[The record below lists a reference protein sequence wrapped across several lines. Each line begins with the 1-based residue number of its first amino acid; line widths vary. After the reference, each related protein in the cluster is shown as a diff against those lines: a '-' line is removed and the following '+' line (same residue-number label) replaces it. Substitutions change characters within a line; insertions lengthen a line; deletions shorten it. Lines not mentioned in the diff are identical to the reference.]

1 MHAGLVLALVFAPA
15 LAAAERPLI
24 GDAAHGDA
32 LLKAAG
38 SAAKVNGAWLNASSD
53 ATLVKQIAQGKNGF
67 PEVDSENPLDHW
79 DILAAYR
86 TKNADLRDLA
96 PSATHIYV
104 TETVLDENAQARLK
118 DQARIPAAAIAAEHR
133 VFVAYD
139 LNGDGKGVGGDYEF
153 VGHKETRKRDQL
165 KRDKK
170 LGYVVFLPLPGFRG
184 GSFELAVAF
193 DKDIKI
199 TGAEIRGPAGES
211 ADELN
216 QAAQRFLGK
225 GARGKYDAIK
235 AGGAGKAIGEL
246 SGPLSDAFLIAA
258 ESAYMFE
265 VDERDYF
272 AFD

>member
-1 MHAGLVLALVFAPA
+1 MHAGLVFALVFAPA
-15 LAAAERPLI
+15 LAAAERPLV
-24 GDAAHGDA
+24 GDVEHGDA
-32 LLKAAG
+32 LIKEAG
-38 SAAKVNGAWLNASSD
+38 GTVKVSGAWLNASSD
-53 ATLVKQIAQGKNGF
+53 SVLVKQISQGKGGF

-86 TKNADLRDLA
+86 ARNTDLRDLA
-96 PSATHIYV
+96 PSATHVYV
-104 TETVLDENAQARLK
+104 TETVLDDNAQTRLK
-118 DQARIPAAAIAAEHR
+118 DQAKIPAAAITAERR
-133 VFVAYD
+133 VFVLYD

-184 GSFELAVAF
+184 GSYELAVAF

-199 TGAEIRGPAGES
+199 TGAEIRGPKGES

-225 GARGKYDAIK
+225 GARGKYDPIK

-258 ESAYMFE
+258 ESAYMYE
-265 VDERDYF
+265 VEERDYF